1 LLITAGGENVPPL
14 PIEDAVKKELPFLSN
29 AVLVGDR
36 KKFLSMLLTL
46 KCVVDLD
53 TSEPTDCLT
62 QEARDFCEKV
72 GSKAT
77 KASEIVRE
85 RDPAVYRAIRE
96 GIDRVNAR
104 AVANVQ
110 RVQKWA
116 VLEKDF
122 SIAGGEF

>member
-1 LLITAGGENVPPL
+1 CA
-14 PIEDAVKKELPFLSN
+14 
-29 AVLVGDR
+29 
-36 KKFLSMLLTL
+36 
-46 KCVVDLD
+46 VDLD

-122 SIAGGEF
+122 SIAGGEFGPTMKLRRQAVMEKYRDDIEAFYRD